1 MRRRG
6 GAASTNNRTSK
17 EAENMTDRMQTSAGN
32 PTMTATAQ
40 DRPVDGSSH
49 AVHTDDIAQRFDEAN
64 DDRARQDTGERG
76 GRDAA
81 DRGDTRGDMTPL
93 VADEAGF
100 RKRWETVQTG
110 FVDEPRRAVEQADA
124 LVAEVIKQLVGSF
137 AEERGRLEGQ
147 WSQGNEAST
156 EDLRVALQRY
166 RSFFDRLLVA

>member
-1 MRRRG
+1 
-6 GAASTNNRTSK
+6 
-17 EAENMTDRMQTSAGN
+17 MTDRMQSTAGN
-32 PTMTATAQ
+32 PTMTAPTE

-49 AVHTDDIAQRFDEAN
+49 AVHTEDIAQRFDDADE
-64 DDRARQDTGERG
+64 RARQDRAGAQNDAGDQRVA
-76 GRDAA
+76 GRDA
-81 DRGDTRGDMTPL
+81 TRTDMAPL

-124 LVAEVIKQLVGSF
+124 LVADVIKQLVGSF

>member
-1 MRRRG
+1 
-6 GAASTNNRTSK
+6 
-17 EAENMTDRMQTSAGN
+17 MTDRMPTNAGN

-137 AEERGRLEGQ
+137 AEERGRLEAQ
-147 WSQGNEAST
+147 WGQGNEAST

-166 RSFFDRLLVA
+166 RAFFQDLLTH